1 MLATHFVAKEELAL
15 ADSKEKKEKYMV
27 SLENRKRQGFC
38 SDYNR
43 VLELDIA
50 HVHMCAHT
58 YTHTQSHSSLF
69 QFIF

>member
-1 MLATHFVAKEELAL
+1 MLAAHFVAKEELAL
-15 ADSKEKKEKYMV
+15 ADSKEKYIV

-50 HVHMCAHT
+50 HVHRCAHT
-58 YTHTQSHSSLF
+58 YTHTQTHSSLF